1 MKDSGKRA
9 VIGLLSTKRK
19 IKTAPI
25 SEAGVINAWAFL
37 SFAQTEKNRRP
48 EEDGEKAH

>member
-9 VIGLLSTKRK
+9 VIGLLSTKNK
-19 IKTAPI
+19 DSAD

>member
-1 MKDSGKRA
+1 MKDSGKRV

-25 SEAGVINAWAFL
+25 LNGVINAWAFL
-37 SFAQTEKNRRP
+37 SFAQTKNRRP

>member
-9 VIGLLSTKRK
+9 VIGLLSTKK
-19 IKTAPI
+19 KNKDSAD

>member
-1 MKDSGKRA
+1 LDAASTRVPVQKNKDSA
-9 VIGLLSTKRK
+9 D
-19 IKTAPI
+19 